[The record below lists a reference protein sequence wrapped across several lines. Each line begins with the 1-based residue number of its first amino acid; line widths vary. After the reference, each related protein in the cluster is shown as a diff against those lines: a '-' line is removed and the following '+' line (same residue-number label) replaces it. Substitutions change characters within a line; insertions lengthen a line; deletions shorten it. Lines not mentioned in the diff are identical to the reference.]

1 MNKNIWSLICIPL
14 FLLACR
20 NSPEDLLDVGVPRDM
35 AAYRKAQ
42 VSEVVYGLSLDIPA
56 EKDSAIPAKLVLD
69 LEIHDLS
76 RPLYLDFNAD
86 GSLLKQLSV
95 NGKPQEVVHKKEH
108 LIVSEGLHLGKNRLE
123 IQFVAGERSLN
134 RNGDYLY
141 SLLVPERAST
151 FFPCFDQ
158 PDIKGGYLLD
168 VGVPHDWKVLSGAI
182 LESKTMEGDRA
193 HHRFALS
200 DPMSSYLFSVVA
212 GKFES
217 RTENPGIFDMTFLYR
232 ETDSAKIGPSI
243 PMIYD
248 LHQRSI
254 DFLKGYTEYE
264 FPFQKLDFAA
274 IPGFQY
280 GGMEHVGAIQYRQS
294 TLFLDESATER
305 RRMGR
310 AKLIAHETA
319 HMWFGDLVTMEWFDD
334 VWMKEV
340 FANFMADKII
350 NPTFPG
356 FNHSLQ
362 FMTSHYPSAYG
373 EDRSRGSNPIRQ
385 PLENLKN
392 AGSLYG
398 GIIYN
403 KAPIMMR
410 QLEARLGETAFRN
423 GVREYISKFAY
434 DNAGWGDLVGILD
447 RNSEEDLESWSRVWA
462 NESGR
467 PIFTE
472 EIEYKDGSIKNLA
485 LVQKAE
491 DGSDKLWPQ
500 SFEISLIY
508 SDSVKTLPVSISGKS
523 VEISAAKG
531 LQRPR
536 AIIYNSNALGY
547 GLFPIEPSDLPIIHG
562 LKDEVGRGY
571 AYLNA
576 FENVLQGTL
585 GAGEG
590 LAFFVEGIQREGNEL
605 IHGLLCNQANMVF
618 WNYLDEE
625 TRAVQQPLLEDL
637 LWEELR
643 SSKHSPNIKKNLFR
657 LWKEMAY
664 SKRGMDR
671 LYVIWK
677 GDLSLPGLKLNAD
690 DHTQMAMDLALYGH
704 GDADEILDSARA
716 ALTNE
721 DQRERFDFIRPSLSG
736 EVAVRNNFFNS
747 LKEVGMREKESWV
760 LTAAGHIHHPLRQDS
775 SRELLPLALELLEE
789 IQRTGDIFFP
799 KRWLVATIGQYQSPG
814 ALEQVEIYLGNHPD
828 LNPSLRGKLLQ
839 ATDDLYRFV
848 GMRKNLEP
856 MD

>member
-1 MNKNIWSLICIPL
+1 MSKNLRSLVCFPL
-14 FLLACR
+14 FLLACQ
-20 NSPEDLLDVGVPRDM
+20 SGPPELLDVGVPKTM
-35 AAYRKAQ
+35 AQYRKTQ

-56 EKDSAIPAKLVLD
+56 AKDSAISAKLVLD
-69 LEIHDLS
+69 LDIHDLS
-76 RPLYLDFNAD
+76 QPLYLDFNAD
-86 GSLLKQLSV
+86 GDLLKQLSV
-95 NGKPQEVVHKKEH
+95 NGRPQEVVHQKEH
-108 LIVSEGLHLGKNRLE
+108 LIVTQGLLLGRNRLE
-123 IQFVAGERSLN
+123 IGFEAGEGSLN

-158 PDIKGGYLLD
+158 PNIKGRYLLD
-168 VGVPHDWKVLSGAI
+168 VRAPEGWKVLSGAPI
-182 LESKTMEGDRA
+182 ETSTVEGERV
-193 HHRFALS
+193 HHRFAES
-200 DPMSSYLFSVVA
+200 DPMSSYLFSLVV

-217 RTENPGIFDMTFLYR
+217 RMENPGIFDMTFLFR
-232 ETDSAKIGPSI
+232 EKDSSKLRSSI

-254 DFLKGYTEYE
+254 DYLKGYTEYE
-264 FPFQKLDFAA
+264 FPFQKLDFVA

-280 GGMEHVGAIQYRQS
+280 GGMEHVGAIQYNQS

-305 RRMGR
+305 QLLGR
-310 AKLIAHETA
+310 AKLIAHETS
-319 HMWFGDLVTMEWFDD
+319 HMWFGDLVTMDWFDD

-350 NPTFPG
+350 NPTFPE

-410 QLEARLGETAFRN
+410 QLETSLGETTFRK
-423 GVREYISKFAY
+423 GIREYISKFAY
-434 DNAGWGDLVGILD
+434 GNANWEELVEILD
-447 RNSEEDLESWSRVWA
+447 RDSPDDLENWSRVWA

-472 EIEYKDGSIKNLA
+472 SISYEDGLIKSLSLA
-485 LVQKAE
+485 QRAE

-500 SFEISLIY
+500 KFEISLVY
-508 SDSVKTLPVSISGKS
+508 PDSVKVLPVSISDES
-523 VEISAAKG
+523 FHIATAKG
-531 LQRPR
+531 LPKPQ

-547 GLFPIEPSDLPIIHG
+547 GLFPILPSDLPIIHG
-562 LKDEVGRGY
+562 LEDEVGRGY

-576 FENVLQGTL
+576 FENVLQGTI
-585 GAGEG
+585 GASDG
-590 LAFFVEGIQREGNEL
+590 LTFLVEGIQREGNEL
-605 IHGLLCNQANMVF
+605 IHGMLCNQAKKIF
-618 WNYLDEE
+618 WNYLDTE
-625 TRAVQQPLLEDL
+625 TRERHQPLLEDL
-637 LWEELR
+637 LWDGLQSTELT
-643 SSKHSPNIKKNLFR
+643 SNIKKNLFG
-657 LWKEMAY
+657 LWKDMAY
-664 SKRGMDR
+664 SQRGMDR
-671 LYVIWK
+671 LYRIWD
-677 GDLSLPGLKLNAD
+677 GELLVSGLKLNAD

-704 GDADEILDSARA
+704 GDAEGILDLARE
-716 ALTNE
+716 ALSHP
-721 DQRERFDFIRPSLSG
+721 DQRDRFDFIRPSLSQ
-736 EVAVRNNFFNS
+736 EITVRNEFFNS

-760 LTAAGHIHHPLRQDS
+760 LTAVRHIHHPLRQDS
-775 SRELLPLALELLEE
+775 SRELLPLTLELLEE

-799 KRWLVATIGQYQSPG
+799 KRWLVSTIGQYQSPM
-814 ALEQVEIYLGNHPD
+814 ALDQVEAYLGKHPN
-828 LNPSLRGKLLQ
+828 LNPSLKGKLLQ

-848 GMRKNLEP
+848 GMQNGELA
-856 MD
+856 D